1 MDVLNDILNSP
12 FAIGAALVVIIVYI
26 TWGYRRRK

>member
-1 MDVLNDILNSP
+1 VLNDFLNSP
-12 FAIGAALVVIIVYI
+12 YAIAAALLVIIAYI

>member
-1 MDVLNDILNSP
+1 MLNDFLNSP
-12 FAIGAALVVIIVYI
+12 YAIAAALLVIIAYI